1 MALAETLR
9 SQFLL
14 DPDVAYLNHGA
25 FGACPEPVFAVYQEV
40 QRELERNPTAFL
52 GDGIGSLMA
61 DARTALAAY
70 VHADAND
77 LVFVPNATTGVN
89 LAAWALDLHEG
100 DEVVSTG
107 LEYGACDLAFRH
119 ILPHFGA
126 RYVPAAV
133 PLPVHDADEIVG
145 AVFDAVTERTR
156 ALFVSHVTSE
166 TALRLPVESLVTRA
180 REAGLATVVD
190 GAHAPGH
197 VPVDLDGL
205 GADFYAGNC
214 HKWMCAPKGA
224 GFLYVR
230 RELQERIQPAIV
242 SWGYEDE
249 AAFVPRFEK
258 QGTRDPAAYLAVP
271 AAIDFQAE
279 NDWDVVRA
287 RCHALAS
294 DARAG
299 LAEVTGEEPL
309 QPDSADF
316 YGQMV
321 SVRLPPG
328 CDAEELSRRLADE
341 ERIVVATWPRDG
353 DPILRASFQAYND
366 ASDLEALLDALPR
379 LLWSGGTSGRGAAVR
394 PRRRERSA

>member
-1 MALAETLR
+1 
-9 SQFLL
+9 
-14 DPDVAYLNHGA
+14 VYLNHGA
-25 FGACPEPVFAVYQEV
+25 FGACPEPVFAVYQEL

-52 GDGIGSLMA
+52 GGRIGSLMA
-61 DARTALAAY
+61 DARAALAAY
-70 VHADAND
+70 VHADADD

-126 RYVPAAV
+126 RYVPANVA
-133 PLPVHDADEIVG
+133 LPVRDADEIVE
-145 AVFDAVTERTR
+145 AVFDAVTERTK

-166 TALRLPVESLVTRA
+166 TALRLPVERLVTRA

-190 GAHAPGH
+190 GAHAPGQ
-197 VPVDLDGL
+197 VPVDLDAL

-214 HKWMCAPKGA
+214 HKWMCTPKGA
-224 GFLYVR
+224 GFLHVR

-242 SWGYEDE
+242 SWGYEGE
-249 AAFVPRFEK
+249 AGFVSRFEK

-279 NDWDVVRA
+279 NDWDAVRA
-287 RCHALAS
+287 RCRALAF

-299 LAEVTGEEPL
+299 LAEVTGREPL
-309 QPDSADF
+309 APDSADF

-321 SVRLPPG
+321 STRLPRHR
-328 CDAEELSRRLADE
+328 DADELERRLADE
-341 ERIVVATWPRDG
+341 ERIVVATWQRDG

-366 ASDLEALLDALPR
+366 ASDLDALLGALRR
-379 LLWSGGTSGRGAAVR
+379 LL
-394 PRRRERSA
+394 